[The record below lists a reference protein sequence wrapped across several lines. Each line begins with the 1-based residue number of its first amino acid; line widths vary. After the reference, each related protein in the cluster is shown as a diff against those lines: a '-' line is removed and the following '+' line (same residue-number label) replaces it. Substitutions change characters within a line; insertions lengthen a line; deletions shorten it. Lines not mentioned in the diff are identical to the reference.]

1 MTVVLSAGSDRVSI
15 EPDEGG
21 KIGSLVAGGAERL
34 VTRPAEASPGDTLL
48 WGCFFMAPW
57 VGRIAEG
64 RLPWEEQIHRFPQNF
79 GGHAIHGLV
88 FDKVWAV
95 DDMTTSSI
103 GMSCDLDGAGW
114 PFGGSVYHRI
124 ELTPG
129 RLTLTARVE
138 AADRSMPVS
147 VGWHPYFVRP
157 RDGDLNVTVAA
168 DHVLETSEDL
178 IPTGRLIPVSGDTD
192 LRRGP
197 ALGERRLDHV
207 YAGARGPALVT
218 WPELEL
224 RLDFDPPIETVVVY
238 TPPHAACVEPQT
250 AWPDA
255 PALASSAVEGTGMAA
270 LDAGEVFMAST
281 TWTWRS

>member
-1 MTVVLSAGSDRVSI
+1 MTVVLSAGSDRVQI

-21 KIGSLVAGGAERL
+21 KISSLVAGGTERIL
-34 VTRPAEASPGDTLL
+34 TRPAEASPGDTLL

-64 RLPWEEQIHRFPQNF
+64 RLPWEGQTHQFPQNF

-88 FDKVWAV
+88 FDKVWSV
-95 DDMTTSSI
+95 DNMTKSSI
-103 GMSCDLDGAGW
+103 AMSCDLVRAGW
-114 PFGGSVYHRI
+114 PFGGTVHHRI
-124 ELTPG
+124 DLG
-129 RLTLTARVE
+129 AGHLTLTARVE
-138 AADRSMPVS
+138 AGDRSMPVS

-157 RDGDLNVTVAA
+157 LEGDLSVTVAA
-168 DHVLETSEDL
+168 DNVLETSEDL

-192 LRRGP
+192 LRRGR

-207 YAGARGPALVT
+207 YAGARGPARVT
-218 WPELEL
+218 WPDLELEL
-224 RLDFDPPIETVVVY
+224 EFDQPIETIVVY
-238 TPPHAACVEPQT
+238 TPAHAACVEPQT

-255 PALASSAVEGTGMAA
+255 PALASSGVEGTGVAT
-270 LDAGEVFMAST
+270 LAGGEAFEAST